1 MQVPYVADVLAI
13 HGSKHLKK
21 IVYSVCECFWS
32 ICEKRS
38 LELLKEDQSVWK
50 SPAHW
55 NREPVNIQLESTSG
69 LLTFQLIGVIC
80 V

>member
-13 HGSKHLKK
+13 HNIQKNSVFSLWVLLEHLWKK
-21 IVYSVCECFWS
+21 V
-32 ICEKRS
+32 
-38 LELLKEDQSVWK
+38 VWK